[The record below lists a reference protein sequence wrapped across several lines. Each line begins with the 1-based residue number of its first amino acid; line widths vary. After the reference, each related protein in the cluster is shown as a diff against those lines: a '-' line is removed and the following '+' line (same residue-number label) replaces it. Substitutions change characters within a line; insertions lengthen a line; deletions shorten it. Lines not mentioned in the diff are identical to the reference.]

1 MQISIDQ
8 LKETTRKALHA
19 QGYNDA
25 EAAVLLDILMY
36 AQLRGNNQ
44 GVVKLIGAGMPKSP
58 KAGEITIVH
67 ETKLSARLDGA
78 QNHGMIVLNRAV
90 DMAIDKAQAHD
101 FGIVGT
107 RNTNTSTGAIGYY
120 ARRIADAGFIGL
132 VFSGSGLWVA
142 MHGAYEPLF
151 GTNPLAFG
159 IPSSDKP
166 IVFDMATSAI
176 ARFGII
182 EAKTAGRAI
191 PAGVAVDAEGNP
203 TTDAA
208 AALAGA
214 ILTFGGYKGAALSLI
229 VEVLTGPLVGAAF
242 TGFGDAASDWGNL
255 AIAINPGLLVD
266 ASAFHDDVARL
277 TGRVKASKRLPG
289 VDEIFI
295 PGERGDQVMS
305 EALASGS
312 IAIDDALWA
321 ALNVAAGE

>member
-1 MQISIDQ
+1 MQITIDQ
-8 LKETTRKALHA
+8 LKETTLKALHA
-19 QGYNDA
+19 QGYNDT
-25 EAAVLLDILMY
+25 EAPILLDILMY

-58 KAGEITIVH
+58 KAGEIAIVH

-90 DMAIDKAQAHD
+90 DMAIDKAKAHD

-120 ARRIADAGFIGL
+120 AKRIADAGFIGL

-159 IPSSDKP
+159 IPSSGKP

-266 ASAFHDDVARL
+266 TGAFYDDVARL

-295 PGERGDQVMS
+295 PGERGDQIMD

-321 ALNVAAGE
+321 ALNVAAGV

>member
-1 MQISIDQ
+1 MHISIDQ
-8 LKETTRKALHA
+8 LKETTLKALHA
-19 QGYNDA
+19 QGYSHA
-25 EAAVLLDILMY
+25 EAPILLDILMY

-58 KAGEITIVH
+58 KAGNIAIVH

-78 QNHGMIVLNRAV
+78 QNHGMIVLKRAV

-120 ARRIADAGFIGL
+120 AKRIADAGFIGL
-132 VFSGSGLWVA
+132 VFSGSGMWVA

-159 IPSSDKP
+159 IPSSGKP

-182 EAKTAGRAI
+182 EAKTAGRPL
-191 PAGVAVDAEGNP
+191 PAGVALDADGNP

-214 ILTFGGYKGAALSLI
+214 MLTFGGYKGAALSLI

-266 ASAFHDDVARL
+266 TGAFYDDVARL

-295 PGERGDQVMS
+295 PGERGDQIMS
-305 EALASGS
+305 AALASGG

-321 ALNVAAGE
+321 ALNVAAEA